1 MTKSERNQIIRW
13 ANSLTDKE
21 LEEEYS
27 RTVLDTLGS
36 EAEEMY
42 ERGYDIQDIT
52 EREKYEKYLEKRC
65 NLLEQLCYER
75 GIKLWKDYK

>member
-1 MTKSERNQIIRW
+1 MNKSERNQIITW

-21 LEEEYS
+21 LEEEYY
-27 RTVLDTLGS
+27 RAVLETLGS
-36 EAEEMY
+36 QAEEMY
-42 ERGYDIQDIT
+42 ERGYDMKDVI

-65 NLLEQLCYER
+65 NLLEQICYEH